1 MTTATIL
8 GRASRAVDQIDAEA
22 KQLDPRKVLLTLAMV
37 VPFVLGW
44 LVGMTVRALWATFAW
59 IWTAG
64 VVGFR
69 AARPVRDKPS

>member
-1 MTTATIL
+1 MTTATLL
-8 GRASRAVDQIDAEA
+8 GRASRTVDRIDAEA
-22 KQLDPRKVLLTLAMV
+22 KQLDPRKAALTLLFFL
-37 VPFVLGW
+37 PFVLGW

-69 AARPVRDKPS
+69 VARPTEDKPS